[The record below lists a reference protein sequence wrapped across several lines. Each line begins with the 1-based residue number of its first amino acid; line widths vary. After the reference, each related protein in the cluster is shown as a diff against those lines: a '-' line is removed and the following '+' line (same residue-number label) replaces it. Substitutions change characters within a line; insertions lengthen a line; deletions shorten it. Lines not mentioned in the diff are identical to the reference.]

1 MSSAGS
7 IRCMLVALGPAGSG
21 TRRISA
27 PHTSRSMPSVA
38 TVREWVSATF
48 LSRPTPS
55 VDEADRPCERCEA
68 YAKQLEN
75 ARVALVLA
83 DKHNDTVVRAREG
96 FVQKLADQIR
106 VPLHAVERICSAVAK
121 RPDSSADTR
130 IQMTTVCQT
139 AGEILTTINDLL
151 QVATIESGRW
161 CMENVA
167 FQPKKLLD
175 LIIRLLGRSIFEKRL
190 TFDQEVDASLQGS
203 VAGDVS
209 RLRQLLLTLHEI
221 LIDEAER
228 GERVAVT
235 VRVLKEDDPILAQ
248 MPRSKRF
255 IACSFDMWLMRKGR
269 VDMEPVDTGRE
280 ADPRLVLEESIFLK
294 SFCKNLALRGHAV
307 DIARDVAEIVAMAES
322 GSLHRTYDCA
332 LIDMSDGSFELVR
345 SLRTTERRTGIQR
358 LPVLVSVA
366 YGTDDW
372 ERRYLDAGIDG
383 HFLKPCSEDVI
394 LGRIGDTISAVN
406 ALVSIHEDSVSQ
418 GSSTDGVNV
427 GSRSSESAFKNLP
440 ETPLSGDRSVR

>member
-1 MSSAGS
+1 M
-7 IRCMLVALGPAGSG
+7 
-21 TRRISA
+21 
-27 PHTSRSMPSVA
+27 
-38 TVREWVSATF
+38 
-48 LSRPTPS
+48 
-55 VDEADRPCERCEA
+55 
-68 YAKQLEN
+68 
-75 ARVALVLA
+75 
-83 DKHNDTVVRAREG
+83 
-96 FVQKLADQIR
+96 
-106 VPLHAVERICSAVAK
+106 
-121 RPDSSADTR
+121 
-130 IQMTTVCQT
+130 
-139 AGEILTTINDLL
+139 
-151 QVATIESGRW
+151 
-161 CMENVA
+161 
-167 FQPKKLLD
+167 
-175 LIIRLLGRSIFEKRL
+175 LGRSISDKRL
-190 TFDQEVDASLQGS
+190 TFDQEVDDSLEGS

-221 LIDEAER
+221 LIDEADR
-228 GERVAVT
+228 GERVAVA
-235 VRVLKEDDPILAQ
+235 VRVVKEDDPILAQ

-255 IACSFDMWLMRKGR
+255 IACSFDMSIMRKGR
-269 VDMEPVDTGRE
+269 VNMEPVDTGRE
-280 ADPRLVLEESIFLK
+280 SDPRLVLACELVDCLGGRLSRAALGAFRLVVHLKRTLEDPHAPSQRYSVSRDPIGKSRKFTLLLVEENPIFLK

-345 SLRTTERRTGIQR
+345 SLRATERRTGIQR

-418 GSSTDGVNV
+418 GSSTDGFNA
-427 GSRSSESAFKNLP
+427 GSRSSESAFKQLP
-440 ETPLSGDRSVR
+440 ETPRSGDRSVR